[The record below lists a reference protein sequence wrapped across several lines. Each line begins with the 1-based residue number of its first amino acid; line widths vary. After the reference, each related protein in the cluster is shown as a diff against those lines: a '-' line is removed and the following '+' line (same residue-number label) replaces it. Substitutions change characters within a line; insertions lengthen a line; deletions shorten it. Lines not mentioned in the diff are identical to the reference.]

1 MLLPVTGIAT
11 KPGVC
16 RPKLLVRPTLLQ
28 RCDVCDAYIV
38 MVTDLGSDWV

>member
-16 RPKLLVRPTLLQ
+16 RPKLLVIPTFLQ
-28 RCDVCDAYIV
+28 RCDAYIV